1 MIRHEATSSAQEAR
15 VVAGG
20 NRRLRRLVELVG
32 PFPIYDSVDDAC
44 VTRAAVARSLGAALP
59 EDPPDE
65 VYRLGA

>member
-32 PFPIYDSVDDAC
+32 PVPIYDSVDDAC
-44 VTRAAVARSLGAALP
+44 VSRGRLSLVRWVPRFPRIRQTRCTV
-59 EDPPDE
+59 
-65 VYRLGA
+65 